1 MCIMYVLG
9 ASRSQKRASDH
20 LQLEVQ
26 MIASCHVGAGYQTQV
41 LCPMLVTT
49 EPFLL
54 PQRLSNIS
62 RITQP
67 VRLYH
72 KN

>member
-9 ASRSQKRASDH
+9 ASRSQKRALNH
-20 LQLEVQ
+20 LQLEEQ
-26 MIASCHVGAGYQTQV
+26 IIGSCHVDAGYQTQV
-41 LCPMLVTT
+41 LCPMLITI
-49 EPFLL
+49 EPFLQ
-54 PQRLSNIS
+54 PHKLSNMS
-62 RITQP
+62 AITQP